1 MRENG
6 EWRNRVVDRKTGS
19 EWVMRAKEQVLV
31 ESNEEGR
38 AKGREYRM
46 PELEAARGMIVGYV
60 LEGPPEIGCVTR
72 VDESGIWVVRGVR
85 SKGRRSA
92 RDGLRVVF
100 SGSEENRE
108 EIGERWRVL
117 DLDKDKESEETRVRA
132 WVEDARDMET
142 LKYV

>member
-1 MRENG
+1 
-6 EWRNRVVDRKTGS
+6 
-19 EWVMRAKEQVLV
+19 MRAKERVLV

-60 LEGPPEIGCVTR
+60 LEGAPEIGCVTK

-85 SKGRRSA
+85 SQGRRSA
-92 RDGLRVVF
+92 RDGLRAVF

-108 EIGERWRVL
+108 RRLERGGGCWIFIR
-117 DLDKDKESEETRVRA
+117 KVRKL
-132 WVEDARDMET
+132 V
-142 LKYV
+142 

>member
-6 EWRNRVVDRKTGS
+6 EWRNSVVDRKTGS

-60 LEGPPEIGCVTR
+60 LEG
-72 VDESGIWVVRGVR
+72 VDQTGIWVVRGVR
-85 SKGRRSA
+85 SKGWRSA

-108 EIGERWRVL
+108 EIGGRWRVCWIWIR
-117 DLDKDKESEETRVRA
+117 KVRKL
-132 WVEDARDMET
+132 V
-142 LKYV
+142 

>member
-1 MRENG
+1 
-6 EWRNRVVDRKTGS
+6 
-19 EWVMRAKEQVLV
+19 MRAKEQVLV

-60 LEGPPEIGCVTR
+60 LEGAPEIGCVTK

-117 DLDKDKESEETRVRA
+117 DLDKESEETRVRA
-132 WVEDARDMET
+132 WVEDARDGDLER
-142 LKYV
+142 YV